1 MNGRWENNKTAGRAR
16 SRQGRATPAFLSRA
30 REAFAGWCA
39 TLPRGLVLGGLS
51 FILCRATV
59 MGGTPFG
66 FAFLSAAP
74 CGVGAITAGV
84 IVSSLVDGGLP
95 RAVIAIATVA
105 LRLLVRAVIDP
116 PRRGESLIGAAFGEN
131 IFLRMATAS
140 VAAFAA
146 GLWRLI
152 GGGFYFYDLRAAI
165 AAMVLSPIAAG
176 LFEPIFDTSVG
187 SPPGL
192 IITLPGRGEESAKD
206 RRRPFE
212 WRRLITPARRQSAAL
227 LCVAFCAVM
236 ALRGELPAGV
246 SLAHAAALT
255 LTLAVSR
262 GGRRATLPAAIFGAV
277 LGAPLGAA
285 CALSF
290 AAAGV
295 AAALAREISET
306 GGAVLGIVAAA
317 LGALPLGGFASLL
330 TVLPAGLCALTI
342 HFAISA
348 YIKAKA
354 RPRGRAVGQ
363 TLAAEDADTPA
374 DLLASNARERM
385 QELSDAFGELAG
397 EFFELSERR
406 RHPSEAELRRI
417 ADELG
422 DEICAACPRRRR
434 CWELEYDSTLDA
446 FCRLAASADGSAVT
460 LPAGCEMGES
470 LRERAAA
477 LAAAGLR
484 RTLEDE
490 RLSLFACDYRAVA
503 AILAD
508 AAEADERECRQ
519 NEELTER
526 IRQRLGDL
534 GVRAARVGVFGERR
548 LRIDAAGVD
557 LSRCRMKIGELH
569 HALEVAVGMPLTS
582 PAIEPSDGGMLMRLR
597 SRRRLRAEFSAARGA
612 PDREICGD
620 TVIKTENA
628 DGAFYVC
635 ICDGMGRGNEAAFTA
650 AVCSVFLRRM
660 LAAGNGVETSLR
672 LLNSIIR
679 GKGGEECSAGVD
691 ILEVDLITGRAALYK
706 GGAAPSYLRRGD
718 KIYSLSTP
726 SVPLGIIGEL
736 DAGRTE
742 FALEP
747 GDLILMVSDG
757 VLSGTDEDEG
767 GSYVWLL
774 DLLASADSRPLE
786 ETARRA
792 LRMARIAGSRDDA
805 SAAVIAIG
813 DAESG
818 AWRSA
823 Q

>member
-16 SRQGRATPAFLSRA
+16 PRRGRAIPAFLSRA
-30 REAFAGWCA
+30 RDAFAGWCA

-74 CGVGAITAGV
+74 CGVGAITAGM

-95 RAVIAIATVA
+95 RAVIALATVA
-105 LRLLVRAVIDP
+105 LRILVRAVIDP
-116 PRRGESLIGAAFGEN
+116 PRRGESLGGAAFGEN

-206 RRRPFE
+206 RRPFE
-212 WRRLITPARRQSAAL
+212 WRRPITPARRQSAAL
-227 LCVAFCAVM
+227 LCLAFCAVM
-236 ALRGELPAGV
+236 ALRGEMPAGV

-262 GGRRATLPAAIFGAV
+262 GGRRAILPAAIFGAV
-277 LGAPLGAA
+277 LGAPLGTA

-290 AAAGV
+290 AAAGA
-295 AAALAREISET
+295 AAALARGISET
-306 GGAVLGIVAAA
+306 GSAVLGIVAAA

-330 TVLPAGLCALTI
+330 TVLPAGLCALTVC
-342 HFAISA
+342 FAISA

-374 DLLASNARERM
+374 DLLAPNARERM

-417 ADELG
+417 ADALG
-422 DEICAACPRRRR
+422 DEICADCPRRRR

-477 LAAAGLR
+477 LAAVGLR

-508 AAEADERECRQ
+508 AAEADERESRP

-582 PAIEPSDGGMLMRLR
+582 PAIEPSGGGMLMRLR

-628 DGAFYVC
+628 DGSFYVC
-635 ICDGMGRGNEAAFTA
+635 ICDGMGRGSEAAFTA

-813 DAESG
+813 DAECG

>member
-236 ALRGELPAGV
+236 ALHGELPAGV